1 MKNITFNLKTSIL
14 SKELRYNRD
23 AFHLMFQNKE
33 YFQIYIYFQFSSLQH
48 DANPCKRGSYMCVC
62 DDGYLGNGD
71 IGCTDKDECQL
82 NEDNC
87 AANAEPGV
95 KNDTF

>member
-1 MKNITFNLKTSIL
+1 
-14 SKELRYNRD
+14 
-23 AFHLMFQNKE
+23 
-33 YFQIYIYFQFSSLQH
+33 
-48 DANPCKRGSYMCVC
+48 MCVC
-62 DDGYLGNGD
+62 NDGYLGNGD

-95 KNDTF
+95 QNDTFKLSYMTHIL

>member
-1 MKNITFNLKTSIL
+1 
-14 SKELRYNRD
+14 
-23 AFHLMFQNKE
+23 
-33 YFQIYIYFQFSSLQH
+33 
-48 DANPCKRGSYMCVC
+48 MCVC

-87 AANAEPGV
+87 AANAEQGV
-95 KNDTF
+95 QNDTYESNNMTHIL